1 MTTEPERRALL
12 REIAIYAV
20 LVLLAGAIFV
30 ALRVAQEGTRVL
42 DYDVR
47 PSK

>member
-1 MTTEPERRALL
+1 VTTEPDRRALV
-12 REIAIYAV
+12 REIAIYAG
-20 LVLLAGAIFV
+20 LVLLAGAVFV
-30 ALRVAQEGTRVL
+30 ALRVAREGTRVL